1 MFPLFPL
8 VGPIIEGFTIIWE
21 GIVGA
26 FSGLV
31 SKNVAQ
37 TIWNVLKFIFVLVFV
52 IILSFL
58 KAMTVDFFKNIVK
71 YWKKPKSNALIK

>member
-1 MFPLFPL
+1 MFSLFPL
-8 VGPIIEGFTIIWE
+8 VGPTIEGFTIIWE

-37 TIWNVLKFIFVLVFV
+37 TIWNVLSFIFVLVLV

-58 KAMTVDFFKNIVK
+58 KAITIDFYKNIIH
-71 YWKKPKSNALIK
+71 YWKKSKTSNP